1 VSTTQPLLREHG
13 VELTLDLPERAPRLR
28 VDRDRLKQVM
38 LNLISN
44 AVKFCDR
51 RDGRIAIA
59 LHVLPEALR
68 VDVRDNGT
76 GIDPADHETIFEKF
90 RQVGDTLTEKPQGT
104 GLGLPISRQIIEHF
118 GGTLWV
124 ESARGQGATF
134 SFTLPLHPQAAQGTA
149 SPASEMTA

>member
-1 VSTTQPLLREHG
+1 M
-13 VELTLDLPERAPRLR
+13 
-28 VDRDRLKQVM
+28 QVM

-68 VDVRDNGT
+68 VDVRDNGA

-104 GLGLPISRQIIEHF
+104 GLGLPISRQIVEHF

-124 ESARGQGATF
+124 ESARGQGSTF
-134 SFTLPLHPQAAQGTA
+134 SFMLPLHPQVAQGTA